1 MMSEK
6 FVEKRHINHPR
17 SAILLKN
24 VSKRKLEKLQNW
36 VSSRD
41 QIMICPL
48 HSSREI
54 FLINETRRPRDPPVD
69 PAEIERIRVVMERYN
84 AERKAQSSNQA
95 HQSSS

>member
-17 SAILLKN
+17 SAVLLKN
-24 VSKRKLEKLQNW
+24 VSKRKLEKLQKW
-36 VSSRD
+36 VSSHDR
-41 QIMICPL
+41 ILVCPC

-54 FLINETRRPRDPPVD
+54 FLINETRRPRDPQPSAAQLRALSV
-69 PAEIERIRVVMERYN
+69 IMKKG
-84 AERKAQSSNQA
+84 KAQSRNQA